1 MPRRWLRAV
10 KATVLAAVILS
21 GGGSMP
27 LLDVV
32 LYHGLSPSRFSQPHY
47 EPSGVHCHGELCKL
61 DSRFPQST
69 QAESLD
75 PRVQVVTTPFRELAF
90 AAPAPR
96 PAAPEL
102 LSLPRA
108 PPGLTA

>member
-1 MPRRWLRAV
+1 M
-10 KATVLAAVILS
+10 VLAAAVLS
-21 GGGSMP
+21 GGGGMP
-27 LLDVV
+27 LLDVA
-32 LYHGLSPSRFSQPHY
+32 LYHGLAPSRSSQPHY
-47 EPSGVHCHGELCKL
+47 EPSGAHCHGELCKL

-69 QAESLD
+69 YAESPD
-75 PRVQVVTTPFRELAF
+75 PRIQVVTAPFRELPL

-108 PPGLTA
+108 PPGLPA